1 VGVRIPIACTLT
13 TADAESR
20 VDEWRDFLASSTTTS
35 ERLSGHQLR
44 VQLAPAPGVLEA
56 AVDLAQ
62 REKTCCAFFD
72 FAIDVATDQLW
83 LRVAVPPEASGILD
97 DFASLLAPSP

>member
-1 VGVRIPIACTLT
+1 MRIPIACTLT
-13 TADAESR
+13 AADAKSR
-20 VDEWRDFLASSTTTS
+20 GDEWREFLATSATAS

-44 VQLAPAPGVLEA
+44 VRLTLEPGVLDA
-56 AVDLAQ
+56 AVDLAR

-72 FAIDVATDQLW
+72 FSIDVAADQLW

-97 DFASLLAPSP
+97 DFASLLAPSS